1 MMEKKKSKKKQLGIQ
16 KSYCY
21 TKNYIVCIYV
31 CIHTMY
37 IYTYTHTYIYIKER
51 EKWNRVERYIMVK
64 EKNNYEIIC
73 AIKNLLFMHHFICYS
88 CQIKILKEL

>member
-37 IYTYTHTYIYIKER
+37 IYTYTHTHIYKRER
-51 EKWNRVERYIMVK
+51 KMKKSREIYNGERK
-64 EKNNYEIIC
+64 KQ
-73 AIKNLLFMHHFICYS
+73 L
-88 CQIKILKEL
+88 

>member
-51 EKWNRVERYIMVK
+51 EK
-64 EKNNYEIIC
+64 
-73 AIKNLLFMHHFICYS
+73 
-88 CQIKILKEL
+88 